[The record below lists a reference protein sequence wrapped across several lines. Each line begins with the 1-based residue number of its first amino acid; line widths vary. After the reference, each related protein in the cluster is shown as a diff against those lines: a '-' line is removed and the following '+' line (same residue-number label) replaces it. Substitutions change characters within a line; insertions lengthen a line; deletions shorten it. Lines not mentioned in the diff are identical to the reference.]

1 MSELGFSEYTLARR
15 NISFLQPLLMVGLGV
30 AVPRYISI
38 FPQRNSFL
46 ATGLLMM
53 VGISFLFLLI
63 LSAGAPFF
71 SNLFFGDEQ
80 YQSFIFPMALLL
92 AGYGFHAVLYGFLRG
107 KKEVYISNLVQLVNI
122 GILPVLV
129 LLYTDDVQTLL
140 YVNSLVLL
148 FNCIVFSIL
157 AIRKFQLKIDFPAW
171 KEDILLLLKYGLPRV
186 LGDFALLALL
196 TFPTYI
202 VLSTQNDVLIGGDIA
217 YSITLFNLVGAA
229 FGPLSLVL
237 LPEIAGFLAEN
248 RIDLIKK
255 RFYVFVVAS
264 LGLTCIG
271 YFFFYFFNDF
281 ILSILLGDN
290 YRPEL
295 VDIATIVL
303 LGSFGYVL
311 YIVLRSFLD
320 AIHVKAKN
328 ATNLLISLIVYLIL
342 VWYGFA
348 QHVSPQNYLYY
359 FVFAV
364 NLLGFL
370 TFIKTYFTLK
380 NMK

>member
-71 SNLFFGDEQ
+71 SNLFFGDKQ

-290 YRPEL
+290 YRSEL
-295 VDIATIVL
+295 VDIATVVL